1 MRYTCIYTIYA
12 IVSVLYL
19 SYIVELRSFRMCI
32 EFSLE
37 NPTGG
42 VKFVLPDIDGTL
54 LDRGAHMF
62 TYGRE
67 NSSRYAA
74 Q

>member
-1 MRYTCIYTIYA
+1 MENNSFWNKVVRKSL
-12 IVSVLYL
+12 IVLIGTHFL
-19 SYIVELRSFRMCI
+19 ELKSFRVCI

-37 NPTGG
+37 NPSGG
-42 VKFVLPDIDGTL
+42 IKFVLPDIDGTL

-67 NSSRYAA
+67 NSSR
-74 Q
+74 

>member
-1 MRYTCIYTIYA
+1 MKFLVCKSFIALID
-12 IVSVLYL
+12 IHL
-19 SYIVELRSFRMCI
+19 SELKPFRVCI

-37 NPTGG
+37 NPSGG
-42 VKFVLPDIDGTL
+42 IKFVLPDIDGTL

-67 NSSRYAA
+67 NSSR
-74 Q
+74 